1 MAKKSKVA
9 KNDRIKKTVERYAQR
24 RSELRS
30 AVVDRSRTPEDRANA
45 RMELAKLP
53 LNSMAARYRNRC
65 ALTGR
70 PRAYIRYFGISRIKF
85 RELALQ
91 GKLPGVRKASW

>member
-1 MAKKSKVA
+1 MAKKSKLA
-9 KNDRIKKTVERYAQR
+9 KNDRIKKLVERYAER
-24 RSELRS
+24 RSALRA
-30 AVVDRSRTPEDRANA
+30 AVVDRSRTPEERAKA
-45 RMELAKLP
+45 RLDLASLP
-53 LNSMAARYRNRC
+53 LNSNATRYRNRC

-91 GKLPGVRKASW
+91 GKLPGIRKASW